1 MVTTAQGG
9 SHVSTPS
16 LTTASGPRRRGRRLA
31 AVAFALAL
39 AGVALAATAIASS
52 SADWRDKVD
61 ASVLSAAQA
70 GTTDFFVY
78 LEPKA
83 DLSGA
88 EAFRTREAKSRY
100 VRDRLTAVAET
111 SQAPV
116 LAQLDQLGASG

>member
-1 MVTTAQGG
+1 MVTSAQGG
-9 SHVSTPS
+9 SLVSTPS
-16 LTTASGPRRRGRRLA
+16 LPSHQGPRRWGRRLA
-31 AVAFALAL
+31 GI
-39 AGVALAATAIASS
+39 AGVLAIAGIALAATAIASS

-61 ASVLSAAQA
+61 ASVLSAAEA

-100 VRDRLTAVAET
+100 VRERLTA
-111 SQAPV
+111 
-116 LAQLDQLGASG
+116 